1 MAAGAREACKA
12 IPLLLEQVHLSDEE
26 ELLRQSSV
34 TLSSLSCECLLEV
47 LRGNDGQHVKD
58 VIVPADGWVEVE
70 TDPPMTPPMPG
81 RLCAVAVLLVAR
93 AVAVCTGPNDFGR
106 SPVGISATMQSD
118 VKGKVTVQVLCGE
131 DAAMAAARA
140 ATTRKT
146 ATSSGEAVLACAR
159 SLHEQLDKE
168 IGYIAP
174 QMLDEG
180 TPQERYR
187 LLKTGGQFSRRAAE
201 HGRREEFAEAIADLL
216 RALLRANI
224 DETAREK
231 LMRTMVDFLKKAE
244 KKRSKTADDGDLSE
258 LFEALGMED
267 DGKDNADLDRAA
279 LKRMG
284 LTWDSGSFNNSTYR
298 ELSKKEHPDKN
309 PESAERFNMIRD
321 AYEILSDPVKMLLY
335 DTGGMDLIKKYEKDG
350 DGEIERVDNYE
361 VTHDISLEE
370 AYQGGEK
377 DCCALFQTLQEI
389 LVNRRVV
396 CRSCRM
402 RPDLQRCRKCQACP
416 GQRQQR
422 QVWLDQWHY
431 RVEEFEVPSNEKCT
445 WDRQKLKMQIERGTM
460 FGDRAHF
467 PHMGSQLPKHIP
479 GDALV
484 TLRVKKHPVF
494 KRLGDDLMVD
504 VRISLYEALLG
515 FKRELTHLDG
525 HIVHFSMERGDVL
538 KPGAALEILGEGMP
552 HKEDPT
558 SAGKLVIRFHID
570 FPQQISAEAGDALEA
585 ALGRLPGQQSRDV
598 RLNQGKAG
606 TGLLSAYLDEVITV
620 ARVSADSL
628 TVLLQGTFI
637 EELETQVLQAPLAL
651 GEADFLNIAELPKRE
666 KRRVRAV
673 DGDCRVKAIHR
684 DDFQSSLQKF
694 SEEAK
699 VFDRFLREASR
710 FAVPGAPFARVQ
722 EAAGRRIL
730 AFLEAGREFQ
740 GCQRDFLAALCTEA
754 EGVLLAPG
762 ETLQAGD
769 LPKGHCAL
777 FIVLAGRIQV
787 AAPEGI
793 VFRFAGPGEVLGSA
807 AALDLVDS
815 STEALKALPGMGP
828 AFCVRIPHAAVG
840 RALQDCPSNA
850 ELWIKNAELL
860 HREACRSK
868 QERCRWASQ
877 VAVPALASTSL
888 LAGCPHDFLMSL
900 AGQLSEVAHSEG
912 DEIFACNTPGKS
924 MMIVLEGC
932 VELHAKSGR
941 EIGCVGAG
949 AVIGEPEALG
959 LLSFRTAT
967 AVAVT
972 SCRLLPVSFEAL
984 TQALSTPTAAPL
996 KEGFKQL
1003 VEGRRA
1009 QVREGLPLSAM
1020 LNLRA
1025 SLDEDVG
1032 AQLLC
1037 LRAER
1042 LPLEH
1047 GICWHPVADSDESG
1061 PRFSLVVRGRVAMEV
1076 SRGEGEPLDF
1086 HVKQGSVI
1094 PEGILAAHGAYLRA
1108 VSGDCEVY
1116 RVWHYDL
1123 LQAAHVVAQAHDWF
1137 YQLRVLEKETRA
1149 WLETRLV
1156 SARGQLLG
1164 RVPHPAD
1171 KQIRGWAEKR
1181 KESQSPNQ

>member
-12 IPLLLEQVHLSDEE
+12 IPLLLEQVHLSDQE

-70 TDPPMTPPMPG
+70 
-81 RLCAVAVLLVAR
+81 
-93 AVAVCTGPNDFGR
+93 
-106 SPVGISATMQSD
+106 
-118 VKGKVTVQVLCGE
+118 
-131 DAAMAAARA
+131 
-140 ATTRKT
+140 
-146 ATSSGEAVLACAR
+146 
-159 SLHEQLDKE
+159 
-168 IGYIAP
+168 
-174 QMLDEG
+174 
-180 TPQERYR
+180 
-187 LLKTGGQFSRRAAE
+187 
-201 HGRREEFAEAIADLL
+201 
-216 RALLRANI
+216 
-224 DETAREK
+224 
-231 LMRTMVDFLKKAE
+231 
-244 KKRSKTADDGDLSE
+244 
-258 LFEALGMED
+258 
-267 DGKDNADLDRAA
+267 
-279 LKRMG
+279 
-284 LTWDSGSFNNSTYR
+284 
-298 ELSKKEHPDKN
+298 
-309 PESAERFNMIRD
+309 
-321 AYEILSDPVKMLLY
+321 
-335 DTGGMDLIKKYEKDG
+335 
-350 DGEIERVDNYE
+350 
-361 VTHDISLEE
+361 
-370 AYQGGEK
+370 
-377 DCCALFQTLQEI
+377 
-389 LVNRRVV
+389 
-396 CRSCRM
+396 
-402 RPDLQRCRKCQACP
+402 
-416 GQRQQR
+416 
-422 QVWLDQWHY
+422 
-431 RVEEFEVPSNEKCT
+431 
-445 WDRQKLKMQIERGTM
+445 
-460 FGDRAHF
+460 
-467 PHMGSQLPKHIP
+467 
-479 GDALV
+479 
-484 TLRVKKHPVF
+484 
-494 KRLGDDLMVD
+494 
-504 VRISLYEALLG
+504 
-515 FKRELTHLDG
+515 
-525 HIVHFSMERGDVL
+525 
-538 KPGAALEILGEGMP
+538 
-552 HKEDPT
+552 
-558 SAGKLVIRFHID
+558 
-570 FPQQISAEAGDALEA
+570 
-585 ALGRLPGQQSRDV
+585 
-598 RLNQGKAG
+598 
-606 TGLLSAYLDEVITV
+606 
-620 ARVSADSL
+620 ADSL
-628 TVLLQGTFI
+628 TVLLQGSFI
-637 EELETQVLQAPLAL
+637 EEPETQVLQAPLAL
-651 GEADFLNIAELPKRE
+651 GEAEFLNIAELPVRE

-673 DGDCRVKAIHR
+673 DGDCTVKAIHR

-694 SEEAK
+694 PDEAK

-740 GCQRDFLAALCTEA
+740 GCRRDFLATLCTEA

-769 LPKGHCAL
+769 LPKGHCSL

-787 AAPEGI
+787 ATPEGI

-807 AALDLVDS
+807 SALDLVES
-815 STEALKALPGMGP
+815 STEAFKALPGMGP

-888 LAGCPHDFLMSL
+888 LAGCPQDFLMSL

-912 DEIFACNTPGKS
+912 DEIFACNTSGKS

-984 TQALSTPTAAPL
+984 TQALSAPTAATL

-1003 VEGRRA
+1003 VEGRRS
-1009 QVREGLPLSAM
+1009 QVRESLPLSAM
-1020 LNLRA
+1020 LNLRT
-1025 SLDEDVG
+1025 SLEEDVG

-1061 PRFSLVVRGRVAMEV
+1061 PRYSLVVRGRVAMEV

-1116 RVWHYDL
+1116 RVWQYDL

-1181 KESQSPNQ
+1181 KESQRRARELQEQLADNYLGPKLPLLPPKKLGTTAFRSWAALPGKAAPRRPPNNFPGPEAFRALKLSKAKSEPRLPPAWPPKGPPKARRKREGADHVESPVQKGESDA

>member
-1 MAAGAREACKA
+1 MA
-12 IPLLLEQVHLSDEE
+12 
-26 ELLRQSSV
+26 
-34 TLSSLSCECLLEV
+34 
-47 LRGNDGQHVKD
+47 
-58 VIVPADGWVEVE
+58 
-70 TDPPMTPPMPG
+70 PPMPG

-159 SLHEQLDKE
+159 SLHEQLEKE
-168 IGYIAP
+168 AETGQIGYIAP

-231 LMRTMVDFLKKAE
+231 LMRTMIDFLKKAE

-279 LKRMG
+279 LKR
-284 LTWDSGSFNNSTYR
+284 TYR

-377 DCCALFQTLQEI
+377 EI

-431 RVEEFEVPSNEKCT
+431 RVEEIEVPSNEKCT

-525 HIVHFSMERGDVL
+525 HIVNFSMERGDVL
-538 KPGAALEILGEGMP
+538 KPGAALEIQGEGMP

-585 ALGRLPGQQSRDV
+585 
-598 RLNQGKAG
+598 
-606 TGLLSAYLDEVITV
+606 E
-620 ARVSADSL
+620 
-628 TVLLQGTFI
+628 
-637 EELETQVLQAPLAL
+637 
-651 GEADFLNIAELPKRE
+651 FLNIAELPVRE

-673 DGDCRVKAIHR
+673 DGDCTVKAIHR

-694 SEEAK
+694 PEEAK

-740 GCQRDFLAALCTEA
+740 GCQRDFLATLCTEA

-769 LPKGHCAL
+769 LPKGHCSL

-787 AAPEGI
+787 ATPEGI

-868 QERCRWASQ
+868 QERCRWAAQ

-888 LAGCPHDFLMSL
+888 LAGCPQDFLMSL

-912 DEIFACNTPGKS
+912 DEIFACNTSGKS

-984 TQALSTPTAAPL
+984 TQALSAPTAATL
-996 KEGFKQL
+996 KESYASSIVKSYGNEVAELIQAQYALGCEVDAVEASGDPVKEEPVVATQL
-1003 VEGRRA
+1003 NGSGAGTMTSPSPVGVGTTLVPFAIMKHVYRKWLDGSISEATQA
-1009 QVREGLPLSAM
+1009 QVYGQQWLEAFQAILEHLVRWDSC
-1020 LNLRA
+1020 
-1025 SLDEDVG
+1025 SVFDVG
-1032 AQLLC
+1032 ELDG
-1037 LRAER
+1037 EF
-1042 LPLEH
+1042 
-1047 GICWHPVADSDESG
+1047 GGGES
-1061 PRFSLVVRGRVAMEV
+1061 
-1076 SRGEGEPLDF
+1076 
-1086 HVKQGSVI
+1086 
-1094 PEGILAAHGAYLRA
+1094 
-1108 VSGDCEVY
+1108 
-1116 RVWHYDL
+1116 
-1123 LQAAHVVAQAHDWF
+1123 
-1137 YQLRVLEKETRA
+1137 
-1149 WLETRLV
+1149 
-1156 SARGQLLG
+1156 
-1164 RVPHPAD
+1164 
-1171 KQIRGWAEKR
+1171 
-1181 KESQSPNQ
+1181 

>member
-1 MAAGAREACKA
+1 
-12 IPLLLEQVHLSDEE
+12 
-26 ELLRQSSV
+26 
-34 TLSSLSCECLLEV
+34 
-47 LRGNDGQHVKD
+47 
-58 VIVPADGWVEVE
+58 
-70 TDPPMTPPMPG
+70 MTPPMPS

-146 ATSSGEAVLACAR
+146 ATSGGEAVLACAR
-159 SLHEQLDKE
+159 SLQEQLDKE
-168 IGYIAP
+168 AETGQIGYIAP

-279 LKRMG
+279 LKR
-284 LTWDSGSFNNSTYR
+284 TYR

-377 DCCALFQTLQEI
+377 EI

-570 FPQQISAEAGDALEA
+570 FPQQISAEAADALEA
-585 ALGRLPGQQSRDV
+585 ALGRLPGQQPRDA

-606 TGLLSAYLDEVITV
+606 TG
-620 ARVSADSL
+620 RRN
-628 TVLLQGTFI
+628 
-637 EELETQVLQAPLAL
+637 EL
-651 GEADFLNIAELPKRE
+651 
-666 KRRVRAV
+666 
-673 DGDCRVKAIHR
+673 
-684 DDFQSSLQKF
+684 
-694 SEEAK
+694 
-699 VFDRFLREASR
+699 
-710 FAVPGAPFARVQ
+710 
-722 EAAGRRIL
+722 
-730 AFLEAGREFQ
+730 
-740 GCQRDFLAALCTEA
+740 
-754 EGVLLAPG
+754 
-762 ETLQAGD
+762 
-769 LPKGHCAL
+769 
-777 FIVLAGRIQV
+777 
-787 AAPEGI
+787 
-793 VFRFAGPGEVLGSA
+793 
-807 AALDLVDS
+807 
-815 STEALKALPGMGP
+815 
-828 AFCVRIPHAAVG
+828 
-840 RALQDCPSNA
+840 
-850 ELWIKNAELL
+850 
-860 HREACRSK
+860 
-868 QERCRWASQ
+868 
-877 VAVPALASTSL
+877 
-888 LAGCPHDFLMSL
+888 
-900 AGQLSEVAHSEG
+900 
-912 DEIFACNTPGKS
+912 
-924 MMIVLEGC
+924 
-932 VELHAKSGR
+932 
-941 EIGCVGAG
+941 
-949 AVIGEPEALG
+949 
-959 LLSFRTAT
+959 
-967 AVAVT
+967 
-972 SCRLLPVSFEAL
+972 
-984 TQALSTPTAAPL
+984 
-996 KEGFKQL
+996 
-1003 VEGRRA
+1003 
-1009 QVREGLPLSAM
+1009 
-1020 LNLRA
+1020 
-1025 SLDEDVG
+1025 
-1032 AQLLC
+1032 
-1037 LRAER
+1037 
-1042 LPLEH
+1042 
-1047 GICWHPVADSDESG
+1047 
-1061 PRFSLVVRGRVAMEV
+1061 
-1076 SRGEGEPLDF
+1076 
-1086 HVKQGSVI
+1086 
-1094 PEGILAAHGAYLRA
+1094 
-1108 VSGDCEVY
+1108 
-1116 RVWHYDL
+1116 
-1123 LQAAHVVAQAHDWF
+1123 
-1137 YQLRVLEKETRA
+1137 
-1149 WLETRLV
+1149 
-1156 SARGQLLG
+1156 
-1164 RVPHPAD
+1164 
-1171 KQIRGWAEKR
+1171 
-1181 KESQSPNQ
+1181 